1 MTASGSTPILMPS
14 VITDSALDICF
25 FLHNKDMVM
34 LRSLVDSFDL
44 GGDRNGIVFLSPG
57 RN

>member
-1 MTASGSTPILMPS
+1 MPS

-25 FLHNKDMVM
+25 ALHSEDMLM

-44 GGDRNGIVFLSPG
+44 GGDRNGIVLVSPG
-57 RN
+57 RK